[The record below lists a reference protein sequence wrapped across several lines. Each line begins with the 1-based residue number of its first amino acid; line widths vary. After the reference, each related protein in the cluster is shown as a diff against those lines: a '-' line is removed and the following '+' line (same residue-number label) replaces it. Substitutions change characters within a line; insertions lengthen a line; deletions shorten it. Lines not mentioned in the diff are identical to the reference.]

1 MERGPYQSCRSC
13 DSMGQMEHWE
23 EGRRLLSGRYR
34 FVRRLGAGGLA
45 DAFEVFDEAASA
57 VRCLKLLRR
66 ELEPE
71 VHWLRREFD
80 LLRGLHHP
88 NLVEVHDFGRAR
100 TGEGETTPR
109 AFLTTTLV
117 RGMTLESAL
126 DRGTSWSAVKTA
138 FADGLRGLAYL
149 HRVGM
154 RHGDF
159 KEANL
164 MLESERG
171 RGMLIDLSCAD
182 RLTSRASGAG
192 TPRYMAPELQ
202 AGRSV
207 DAQADVFAVGVTL
220 AQMAD
225 RLSDGGQLKSLAVRL
240 CQADPA
246 ARPHGIEA
254 VLEAL
259 DEDPHTQAYVPVASP
274 TFLGRSSEL
283 REVLSLA
290 DNVLHGSH
298 GARIVEILGP
308 PGIGRSR
315 FLREVKWSLTSLLDV
330 VEGYAEQP
338 QAIHALLTRATG
350 LTLPVTNLAAL
361 QAINAL
367 ANRTSALALVLDD
380 SDQLDPDQRELF
392 NVLLRTTEARHPL
405 LIIHTA
411 KQSSFEQDEL
421 QLSIR
426 LDALSRDHVSQWL
439 ATCGYEA
446 KHFYEKIGG
455 CPANIERGIRALHHG
470 TPLTELEGVVAEGRL
485 ASSVPP
491 PDCKRL
497 FALLALAHAPLP
509 TEALLRL
516 AEVPSLP
523 DTFFDLG
530 VQKTT
535 QGWALTAKPPQELV
549 SRWIGEQ
556 ELQDMHAKLAS
567 HALEL
572 APAAGSAGFAQAA
585 WHLFNSGQLARAL
598 ALFESKKPQRDLLPR
613 PWVKLAERVPSD
625 SPSAPSA
632 AKTLLLA
639 GEPSRA
645 LHVLGPSARQQ
656 SAEVS
661 LIRAECQLELGE
673 TQACLSTLEQE
684 DFGDSEQR
692 SRAQLLKARAALRL
706 GNNEQA
712 AACAEEG
719 LAIQPPTKERGE
731 LHECAGVAALYLG
744 KYDEAKEQLSHAA
757 QLGSSALDPKRLFR
771 AVSYE
776 AILAFRQGDMAK
788 AMAGYRRAHAI
799 AEENGIVDQ
808 LARTSLNLGSALHQE
823 ASYAEALAQY
833 ERGERLARV
842 LGQRDLLLVFACNS
856 AKLHADLFDLD
867 RAETQ
872 ATRLRTRA
880 DQEGAR
886 FFCAAADTVLAEVQE
901 GRRNLAESYRLH
913 AQAKQTLAELGAHRE
928 VLEEELELSRVAV
941 ARGYVAEA
949 RDHLATAQRQELP
962 PDIDVKSMIVR
973 ADLARTENDNARA
986 HSLLTNAQRKAEKC
1000 HQPSLLALV
1009 LARLVR
1015 TTTDLGLESEADAA
1029 RRALFVLWA
1038 EMVRGL
1044 SPLSRN
1050 AFYSKPERSQLV
1062 ESASGI
1068 TATSPPEPRTAVE
1081 PESSHPAGARLG
1093 MLERL
1098 IGAFRKLNSSLEF
1111 SDLVAF
1117 AVDEAIALTGAER
1130 GYLLLA
1136 SAAGAFNVAVARNM
1150 DRAALSEEEES
1161 VSRTIALDVIRCEQP
1176 LVTVD
1181 AQADNRFKSNTSVHA
1196 MRLRSVMAVPIR
1208 SPDGVL
1214 GALYLDNR
1222 YAHARFS
1229 EGQVDLLMAFGDQ
1242 VALALRNAQQLDQ
1255 LKKQTDQ
1262 LRQANAAVKALATG
1276 QALEIERLEEEV
1288 KRQRASLDYR
1298 FDYSTIIGRSTSLR
1312 RVLTTLDR
1320 VIDSPLSVLIGGE
1333 SGTGKELIA
1342 RAIHAGQRK
1351 DKPFIGL
1358 NCGALPASVL
1368 ESELFGHVKGAF
1380 TGADKDRQGLIVAAH
1395 GGTLFLDELGEM
1407 PLETQVK
1414 LLRVLQE
1421 REVRA
1426 VGSERSVAVD
1436 FRLVSATNRD
1446 LRLEVQRGRFR
1457 EDLFY
1462 RVGVVEVVLPPLRER
1477 KDDLPE
1483 LVTFL
1488 LERAAKELNRPQPR
1502 LDVSALRKLYD
1513 YDWPGNIRQL
1523 QNVVTRAL
1531 VLCDGS
1537 VLGPSDIELPAGSGS
1552 VAPGTAKRRP
1562 YRTAPEPGERE
1573 RMLEALRIT
1582 HWNVARAADHLVM
1595 PRATFYRRLKLY
1607 KLDRAR

>member
-1 MERGPYQSCRSC
+1 
-13 DSMGQMEHWE
+13 MGLMEHWE
-23 EGRRLLSGRYR
+23 QGDRLLGGRYR

-45 DAFEVFDEAASA
+45 DAFEVFDEAAGT
-57 VRCLKLLRR
+57 VRCLKLLHQ

-71 VHWLRREFD
+71 TQWLRREFD

-88 NLVEVHDFGRAR
+88 NLVEVHDFGRVR
-100 TGEGETTPR
+100 IDSIPR

-117 RGMTLESAL
+117 RGTTLESAL
-126 DRGTSWSAVKTA
+126 ERRPMWAEVKSA

-171 RGMLIDLSCAD
+171 RGVLIDLSCAD
-182 RLTSRASGAG
+182 RLISRASGAG
-192 TPRYMAPELQ
+192 TQKYMAPELQ
-202 AGRSV
+202 PGRRV
-207 DAQADVFAVGVTL
+207 DAQADVYAVGVTL
-220 AQMAD
+220 SQMAE
-225 RLSDGGQLKSLAVRL
+225 RLSDGEQLKGLAARL
-240 CQADPA
+240 CQHDPA

-259 DEDPHTQAYVPVASP
+259 DEDLHQRAYVPVSSP
-274 TFLGRSSEL
+274 TFLGRASEL
-283 REVLSLA
+283 RDVVLLA
-290 DNVLHGSH
+290 EDVVRAKTGP
-298 GARIVEILGP
+298 RIVQIAGP
-308 PGIGRSR
+308 SGVGRSR
-315 FLREVKWSLTSLLDV
+315 FLREIKWSLTSLLDV

-338 QAIHALLTRATG
+338 QSIQAMLTRATG
-350 LTLPVTNLAAL
+350 LTLPASNLAAL
-361 QAINAL
+361 QAVNAL
-367 ANRTSALALVLDD
+367 ASRQSAVALVLDD
-380 SDQLDPDQRELF
+380 ADKLEADQRELF
-392 NVLLRTTEARHPL
+392 EVLTRTIEAHQPL
-405 LIIHTA
+405 LIVFTT
-411 KQSSFEQDEL
+411 KQPSNELDDQQRTFVLEPLTREQ
-421 QLSIR
+421 
-426 LDALSRDHVSQWL
+426 VGQWL
-439 ATCGYEA
+439 EVCGHSA
-446 KHFYEKIGG
+446 KGLYDKIGG
-455 CPANIERGIRALHHG
+455 HPADIERGIRALHHG
-470 TPLTELEGVVAEGRL
+470 TPPTELEGAVAEGRI
-485 ASSVPP
+485 ASSTPP
-491 PDCKRL
+491 ADCRRL
-497 FALLALAHAPLP
+497 VALLALSHTPLP
-509 TEALLRL
+509 TEALLHL
-516 AEVPSLP
+516 AELTVLP
-523 DTFFDLG
+523 DAFFDLG
-530 VQKTT
+530 TQKTA
-535 QGWALTAKPPQELV
+535 QGWTLVVKPPQESVV
-549 SRWIGEQ
+549 SWIGAHEANA
-556 ELQDMHAKLAS
+556 LHVRLAQY
-567 HALEL
+567 ALEL
-572 APAAGSAGFAQAA
+572 APTLGSAGFARAA
-585 WHLFNSGQLARAL
+585 WHFFSAGQLPRAIG
-598 ALFESKKPQRDLLPR
+598 LFESKKQQRELLPR
-613 PWVKLAERVPSD
+613 PWVKLAERVPKD
-625 SPSAPSA
+625 SESAPSA

-645 LHVLGPSARQQ
+645 LDLLGATSSSYSP
-656 SAEVS
+656 EVR
-661 LIRAECQLELGE
+661 LIRAECQLELGD
-673 TQACLSTLEQE
+673 TQACISTLEQE
-684 DFGDSEQR
+684 SFGDSEQDA
-692 SRAQLLKARAALRL
+692 RAQLLKARAALRL
-706 GNNEQA
+706 GYNEQA
-712 AACAEEG
+712 AACAEAG
-719 LAIQPPTKERGE
+719 LAIQPPTRQRGE

-744 KYDEAKEQLSHAA
+744 KYEQAKEQLNLAA
-757 QLGSSALDPKRLFR
+757 QLGDHARDPKRLFR

-776 AILAFRQGDMAK
+776 AILAFRQGDMPR
-788 AMAGYRRAHAI
+788 AMQGYRRAHTI
-799 AEENGIVDQ
+799 AEDNGIVDQ

-823 ASYAEALAQY
+823 ASYAEALVQY
-833 ERGERLARV
+833 ERGERLARA

-872 ATRLRTRA
+872 ATRLRVRA
-880 DQEGAR
+880 ERDGAK
-886 FFCAAADTVLAEVQE
+886 FFVAAADTVLAEVQE
-901 GRRNLAESYRLH
+901 GRRHLAESYHLH

-928 VLEEELELSRVAV
+928 ALEEEVELARVAV
-941 ARGYVAEA
+941 ARGLIADA
-949 RDHLATAQRQELP
+949 RGHLATVQRAQLP
-962 PDIDVKSMIVR
+962 HDIEVKSLVVSS
-973 ADLARTENDNARA
+973 DLARAENESERA
-986 HSLLTNAQRKAEKC
+986 HALLAKAQLKAEKL
-1000 HQPSLLALV
+1000 HQPAVLALV
-1009 LARLVR
+1009 LGRLVR
-1015 TTTDLGLESEADAA
+1015 TATDLGLESEAEVA
-1029 RRALFVLWA
+1029 RRALFALWA

-1044 SPLSRN
+1044 SPLPRS
-1050 AFYSKPERSQLV
+1050 AFYSKPERKQLV
-1062 ESASGI
+1062 EAAAGVAHVSG
-1068 TATSPPEPRTAVE
+1068 APDRRAAGDNS
-1081 PESSHPAGARLG
+1081 SSHPASARQD

-1130 GYLLLA
+1130 GYILLA
-1136 SAAGAFNVAVARNM
+1136 SGDGAFNVAVARNM
-1150 DRAALSEEEES
+1150 DRAALTAEEES
-1161 VSRTIALDVIRCEQP
+1161 VSRTIALDVIRSELP

-1181 AQADNRFKSNTSVHA
+1181 AQSDNRFRSNTSVHS

-1229 EGQVDLLMAFGDQ
+1229 EAQVDLLMAFGDQ

-1255 LKKQTDQ
+1255 LKMQTDQ
-1262 LRQANAAVKALATG
+1262 LREAHATVKALAKG

-1312 RVLTTLDR
+1312 RVLSTLDR

-1342 RAIHAGQRK
+1342 RAIHAGYRK
-1351 DKPFIGL
+1351 DRPFIGL

-1380 TGADKDRQGLIVAAH
+1380 TGADKDRHGLIVAAH

-1407 PLETQVK
+1407 PLEIQVK

-1426 VGSERSVAVD
+1426 VGSERSTTVD

-1483 LVTFL
+1483 LVAFM
-1488 LERAAKELNRPQPR
+1488 LERAARELNRPQPR

-1531 VLCDGS
+1531 VLCNGN
-1537 VLGPSDIELPAGSGS
+1537 VLGPADIELPAAANSS
-1552 VAPGTAKRRP
+1552 QATKRRP
-1562 YRTAPEPGERE
+1562 YRTAPELSERE
-1573 RMLEALRIT
+1573 RLIEALRVT
-1582 HWNVARAADHLVM
+1582 HWNVARAADHLGM

-1607 KLDRAR
+1607 KLERAQ

>member
-1 MERGPYQSCRSC
+1 MRQV
-13 DSMGQMEHWE
+13 EHWE
-23 EGRRLLSGRYR
+23 QGRRLLGGRYR

-45 DAFEVFDEAASA
+45 DAFEVLDEAASA

-88 NLVEVHDFGRAR
+88 SLVEVHDFGRAR
-100 TGEGETTPR
+100 TGDGETTPR

-126 DRGTSWSAVKTA
+126 ERGTSWSAVKPA

-171 RGMLIDLSCAD
+171 RGVLIDLSCAD

-207 DAQADVFAVGVTL
+207 DAQADVYAVGVTL

-225 RLSDGGQLKSLAVRL
+225 RLSDGGQLKSLAARL
-240 CQADPA
+240 CQVDPA

-283 REVLSLA
+283 REVLALA
-290 DNVLHGSH
+290 DNVLHGAH

-315 FLREVKWSLTSLLDV
+315 FLREVKWSLASLLDV

-350 LTLPVTNLAAL
+350 LTLPVSNLAAL
-361 QAINAL
+361 QAINVL

-392 NVLLRTTEARHPL
+392 NVLLRTTEAHHPL

-411 KQSSFEQDEL
+411 KQASFEQDAL
-421 QLSIR
+421 QLSVR
-426 LDALSRDHVSQWL
+426 LDPLSRDHVSQWL

-446 KHFYEKIGG
+446 KSFYEKIGG
-455 CPANIERGIRALHHG
+455 YPADIERGIRALHHG
-470 TPLTELEGVVAEGRL
+470 TPLTELDGVVAEGRL
-485 ASSVPP
+485 AGSAPP
-491 PDCKRL
+491 LECKWL

-530 VQKTT
+530 VQKTS
-535 QGWALTAKPPQELV
+535 QGWALTAKPPQELI
-549 SRWIGEQ
+549 SEWLGEQ
-556 ELQDMHAKLAS
+556 ELLNMHARLAS

-572 APAAGSAGFAQAA
+572 APTAGSAGFAQAA
-585 WHLFNSGQLARAL
+585 WHLFNSGQLVRAL
-598 ALFESKKPQRDLLPR
+598 ALFESKKPQRELLPR
-613 PWVKLAERVPSD
+613 PWVKLAERVPTD
-625 SPSAPSA
+625 SASATSA

-645 LHVLGPSARQQ
+645 LHVLGPSARQE
-656 SAEVS
+656 STEVC

-684 DFGDSEQR
+684 TSGDSEQR
-692 SRAQLLKARAALRL
+692 SRLQLLKARAALRL

-833 ERGERLARV
+833 ERGERLARA
-842 LGQRDLLLVFACNS
+842 LGQRDLLLVFACNT

-872 ATRLRTRA
+872 ANRLRTRA
-880 DQEGAR
+880 DQDGAR

-913 AQAKQTLAELGAHRE
+913 EQAKQTLAELGAHRE
-928 VLEEELELSRVAV
+928 VLEEELELARVAV

-949 RDHLATAQRQELP
+949 RVHLATAQREELP
-962 PDIDVKSMIVR
+962 PDIQVKAMLVR

-986 HSLLTNAQRKAEKC
+986 HSLLTNARSKAEKC

-1015 TTTDLGLESEADAA
+1015 TTTDLGLESEADTA

-1044 SPLSRN
+1044 SSLSRN
-1050 AFYSKPERSQLV
+1050 AFHSKPERSQLV
-1062 ESASGI
+1062 ASASGI
-1068 TATSPPEPRTAVE
+1068 TAIPSPLEPRAAAE
-1081 PESSHPAGARLG
+1081 AAPSHPVTARLG

-1136 SAAGAFNVAVARNM
+1136 SGDGAFNVAVARNM
-1150 DRAALSEEEES
+1150 DRAALSAEEES

-1181 AQADNRFKSNTSVHA
+1181 AQSDDRFKSNTSVHA

-1242 VALALRNAQQLDQ
+1242 VALALRNAQQLDL

-1312 RVLTTLDR
+1312 RVLATLDR

-1531 VLCDGS
+1531 VLCNGS
-1537 VLGPSDIELPAGSGS
+1537 VLGPADIELPAGSGA
-1552 VAPGTAKRRP
+1552 VPPGTATRRP
-1562 YRTAPEPGERE
+1562 YRTAPEAGERE
-1573 RMLEALRIT
+1573 RMLEALRTT
-1582 HWNVARAADHLVM
+1582 HWNVARAADHLGM